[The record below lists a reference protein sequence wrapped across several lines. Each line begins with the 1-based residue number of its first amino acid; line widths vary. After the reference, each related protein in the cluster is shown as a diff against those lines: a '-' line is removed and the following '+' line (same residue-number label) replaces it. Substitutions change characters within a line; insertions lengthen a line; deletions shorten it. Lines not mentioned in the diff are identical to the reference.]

1 MKTEFLKGE
10 PVPLP
15 PALMWREEQTDLYY
29 LTDNRAIIEFEV
41 QGVVFGIK
49 NSTAYGIGPDRIED
63 DWPEERGW
71 NVVHAEVLS
80 ATETSVT
87 LSYRDI
93 EIYVD
98 AAAGT
103 TTPEVDRFVQ

>member
-1 MKTEFLKGE
+1 
-10 PVPLP
+10 
-15 PALMWREEQTDLYY
+15 MWREEQTDLYF

-49 NSTAYGIGPDRIED
+49 NSTAYGISPDRIED
-63 DWPEERGW
+63 NWPEERGW
-71 NVVHAEVLS
+71 NVVQAEVIS

-93 EIYVD
+93 EIIVD
-98 AAAGT
+98 AATGT
-103 TTPEVDRFVQ
+103 ITPEVDRYVR